1 MRILLC
7 FVAVNYYFLTENI
20 MILCAS
26 SDVQLTDYNIE
37 HNSSIASSVHD
48 VSTNVYKNEKILEET
63 QRKIDYY
70 YNLEFRIWQIASPIL
85 LGKLFYVFNI

>member
-1 MRILLC
+1 
-7 FVAVNYYFLTENI
+7 

-26 SDVQLTDYNIE
+26 SDVQLTDYNME
-37 HNSSIASSVHD
+37 HNSSIVPSVHD

-63 QRKIDYY
+63 QRKINYY
-70 YNLEFRIWQIASPIL
+70 YYLEFRIWQIASPIL

>member
-1 MRILLC
+1 MVL
-7 FVAVNYYFLTENI
+7 Y
-20 MILCAS
+20 AS
-26 SDVQLTDYNIE
+26 SDVQLTDYNVE

-63 QRKIDYY
+63 QRKINYY

-85 LGKLFYVFNI
+85 LGKLFYGSNF

>member
-1 MRILLC
+1 
-7 FVAVNYYFLTENI
+7 
-20 MILCAS
+20 MILCAL

-63 QRKIDYY
+63 QRKINYY